1 MTTRF
6 QTVLLC
12 LYVADP
18 ATFLASNGEDSLF
31 IQLWKKTNISVF
43 VFIITSLILEILES
57 LVRIPF
63 LCTSPL

>member
-43 VFIITSLILEILES
+43 VLL
-57 LVRIPF
+57 PH
-63 LCTSPL
+63 